1 MFTQVIVPIDSTRDS
16 LRALFPARVMANATG
31 AQLLATSVVDDAR
44 NKIGRAQYLSEKI
57 RKLGIDVDVVVTY
70 ANSQSVNEGLAH
82 LVASSESPLIVLA
95 TKGHSHLAKVYGS
108 VAEELLHAWPNV
120 PTLLVGPE
128 VDVASFELDGPII
141 ACVDLTSESE
151 AVMAPVARLS
161 QEFNLAPWVLTVAE
175 PAAVSAGTGSAWPPD
190 KAVVSENVIE
200 SNGVHAVADRLQ
212 RMGTA
217 QVNWEVLHG
226 KNPASSIADFADG
239 VNASI
244 VAVASRD
251 RGGLSRLLMGSV
263 AMETVTRS
271 PCPVLAVHADGPS
284 LAGPE

>member
-16 LRALFPARVMANATG
+16 LRALFPARVIANVTG

-44 NKIGRAQYLSEKI
+44 NRIGRAQHLSEKI

-141 ACVDLTSESE
+141 ACVDLTTESE

-161 QEFNLAPWVLTVAE
+161 QEFNLAPWVLTVVE
-175 PAAVSAGTGSAWPPD
+175 PASVSVGTGSAWVPD
-190 KAVVSENVIE
+190 KAVVSENFIE
-200 SNGVHAVADRLQ
+200 SNGVHAVANRLQ

-226 KNPASSIADFADG
+226 KDPAISIADFADG
-239 VNASI
+239 LNASI

-263 AMETVTRS
+263 AMETVSRA